1 MKTGMLHLHHYLP
14 YLFLMVLLISILRSY
29 LGKIENPKTD
39 KLLLVTLILA
49 HFQLIIGF
57 YLLFPFPEVEMGVIM
72 KDAVIRF
79 KFVEHPLLMLISV
92 ILITIG
98 KSKSK
103 KITDIKKANKLIFG
117 YFIIAFIL
125 IIMTIPWDQIF

>member
-14 YLFLMVLLISILRSY
+14 YLFLMVLLISIVRSY
-29 LGKIENPKTD
+29 LSKIENPKTD
-39 KLLLVTLILA
+39 KLLLGTLILA
-49 HFQLIIGF
+49 HVQLIIGF

-72 KDAVIRF
+72 KDASIRF
-79 KFVEHPLLMLISV
+79 KFVEHPLMMLISV
-92 ILITIG
+92 VLITIG
-98 KSKSK
+98 KYKSK

>member
-14 YLFLMVLLISILRSY
+14 YLFLMVLLISIVRSY

-39 KLLLVTLILA
+39 KLLLGTLILA
-49 HFQLIIGF
+49 HVQLIIGF

-72 KDAVIRF
+72 KDASIRF

-125 IIMTIPWDQIF
+125 IIMRIPWDKIF

>member
-14 YLFLMVLLISILRSY
+14 YLFLMVLLISIVRSY
-29 LGKIENPKTD
+29 LSKIENPKTD
-39 KLLLVTLILA
+39 KLLLGTLILA
-49 HFQLIIGF
+49 HVQLIIGF

>member
-14 YLFLMVLLISILRSY
+14 YLFLMVLLISIVRSY
-29 LGKIENPKTD
+29 LSKIENPKTD
-39 KLLLVTLILA
+39 KLLLGTLILA
-49 HFQLIIGF
+49 HVQLIIGF

-72 KDAVIRF
+72 KDEVIRF

-125 IIMTIPWDQIF
+125 IIMTIPWDKIF

>member
-14 YLFLMVLLISILRSY
+14 YLFLMVLLISIVRSY
-29 LGKIENPKTD
+29 LSKIENPKTD
-39 KLLLVTLILA
+39 KLLLGTLILA
-49 HFQLIIGF
+49 HVQLIIGF

-72 KDAVIRF
+72 KDASIRF
-79 KFVEHPLLMLISV
+79 KFVEHPLMMLISV

>member
-14 YLFLMVLLISILRSY
+14 YLFLMVLLISIVRSY
-29 LGKIENPKTD
+29 LSKIENPKTD
-39 KLLLVTLILA
+39 KLLLGTLILA
-49 HFQLIIGF
+49 HVQLIIGF

-72 KDAVIRF
+72 KDASIRF